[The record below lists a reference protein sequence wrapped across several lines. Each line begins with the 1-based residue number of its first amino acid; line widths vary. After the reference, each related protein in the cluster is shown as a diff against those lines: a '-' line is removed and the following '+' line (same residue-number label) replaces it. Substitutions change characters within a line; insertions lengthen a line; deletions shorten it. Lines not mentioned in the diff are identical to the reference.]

1 MATRRRGRALI
12 FVAVILILVLVIV
25 FAGWQFFLQ
34 PMLNPP
40 PASPA
45 VDAIENTPTPVEPTI
60 EVVMTTQKIPR
71 GAYLTMD
78 SLVLVSMPKKD
89 YVEGSFI
96 VQSEDPNAIPVIEEL
111 VYDKRARARSDLKER
126 TPLTMELL
134 VTEEGSMSSF
144 DISRGMVAMSIPAN
158 KMSSVSYGI
167 QAGDHV
173 NVIVS
178 MLLVDLDP
186 SFQTRL
192 PNKTSNVTLPGRLA
206 DQFTGVALID
216 LGLAGRGEY
225 DPTLGT
231 PIYVLPSEDQRPRLV
246 SQTIIQD
253 AIVLQVG
260 IFPTGNPTVAQPTP
274 VAVADPNAPQ
284 DQQAQPP
291 PPAAIPVP
299 DVITLIVS
307 PQDAVT
313 LNYLMLAGARLNLVL
328 RAAGDTDTIQTEPV
342 TLQFILDQ
350 YGIPIPAK
358 LPYGMEQFGNFT
370 RDNNTVLPFPDAGV
384 PVDTLPNATP
394 MP

>member
-45 VDAIENTPTPVEPTI
+45 VDVIENTPTPVEPTI
-60 EVVMTTQKIPR
+60 EIVMTTQKIPR

-78 SLVLVSMPKKD
+78 SLVLVPIPKKD

-111 VYDKRARARSDLKER
+111 VFDKRARARSDLKER

-134 VTEEGSMSSF
+134 VTEEGSISSF
-144 DISRGMVAMSIPAN
+144 DIPRGMVAMSIPAN
-158 KMSSVSYGI
+158 KLSSVSYGI

-173 NVIVS
+173 NVVVS
-178 MLLVDLDP
+178 MLFVDLDP
-186 SFQTRL
+186 SFQSLL

-231 PIYVLPSEDQRPRLV
+231 PIYVVPSETQRPRLV
-246 SQTIIQD
+246 TQTIIQD
-253 AIVLQVG
+253 TIVLHVG
-260 IFPTGNPTVAQPTP
+260 IFPAGNPTVAQPTP
-274 VAVADPNAPQ
+274 VADPNVPQ
-284 DQQAQPP
+284 EQQAQP
-291 PPAAIPVP
+291 AAPSSIPVP

-313 LNYLMLAGARLNLVL
+313 LNYLMLAGAKLNLVL
-328 RAAGDTDTIQTEPV
+328 RAAGDTDPVQTESV

-358 LPYGMEQFGNFT
+358 LPYGMQQFDNFT
-370 RDNNTVLPFPDAGV
+370 GDNNTILPFPDAGI
-384 PVDTLPNATP
+384 PVDSLPNATP